1 MDKSKNVYEE
11 EAIDIPTIKKHS
23 DEDPSSQDIAKRKLF
38 YDHKTHFF
46 ILTNVGKPIFSKYG
60 EDYTISNLSATIS
73 ALISKFQCLTYKAK
87 PESDRLK

>member
-1 MDKSKNVYEE
+1 MDKTKNVYEE
-11 EAIDIPTIKKHS
+11 KAIDIPAIKRHS
-23 DEDPSSQDIAKRKLF
+23 EEDPSSQDESKRKLF

-46 ILTNVGKPIFSKYG
+46 ILTTVGKPIFSKYG

-73 ALISKFQCLTYKAK
+73 ALISKFQCLTYGVK